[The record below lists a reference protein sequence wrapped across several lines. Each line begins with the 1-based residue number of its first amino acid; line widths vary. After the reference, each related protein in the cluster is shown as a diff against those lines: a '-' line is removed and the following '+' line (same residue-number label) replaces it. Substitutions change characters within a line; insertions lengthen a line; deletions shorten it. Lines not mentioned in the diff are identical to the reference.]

1 MDLFTRTD
9 AVIALAD
16 GVRAPADLPA
26 AEMDRVRKETAEIAV
41 SFGVPADLADEIAEE
56 AEWTLIE
63 FADALVAAGRAA
75 EKVNA
80 VAKKHAEEL
89 RKYAQAD

>member
-16 GVRAPADLPA
+16 GVRTPVDLPA

-41 SFGVPADLADEIAEE
+41 SFGVPAGRAGRIAIE
-56 AEWTLIE
+56 AERTLIE
-63 FADALVAAGRAA
+63 FADALLAAAQAA

>member
-1 MDLFTRTD
+1 MDLFTRAD

-16 GVRAPADLPA
+16 GVRTPAEPPA
-26 AEMDRVRKETAEIAV
+26 AAMDDIRKETAGIVA
-41 SFGVPADLADEIAEE
+41 SFGVPANRADEIAEE
-56 AEWTLIE
+56 AERTLIE
-63 FADALVAAGRAA
+63 FADALVAARAAA